1 MNAYELAD
9 CLEVL
14 CKESKGSFTKDAY
27 IMLRQQAEEIYE
39 LKQIMYRAINAG
51 DWKVDGACDPDLY
64 LRDFEPRN
72 EEV

>member
-1 MNAYELAD
+1 MTAYDLIEDVLDENKLVTRQLVAIAL
-9 CLEVL
+9 LE
-14 CKESKGSFTKDAY
+14 
-27 IMLRQQAEEIYE
+27 QAEEIYE
-39 LKQIMYRAINAG
+39 LKEMMYRAINAG